1 MLKCVSDV
9 TLHLKPSVLL
19 SLYCCETRSKG
30 FRMTICTQNFMVVT
44 KSYQENRRLFK
55 IEFNLCMMFDMTT
68 RNRLIFVDECG
79 SDES

>member
-1 MLKCVSDV
+1 
-9 TLHLKPSVLL
+9 
-19 SLYCCETRSKG
+19 
-30 FRMTICTQNFMVVT
+30 MTICTQNFMVVT